1 MRQTINALRT
11 KIAIAAIADYQY
23 DTKIISDDQ
32 LDILVETLHKLQK
45 TNPQQLKK
53 ATVLK
58 EEFAGFN
65 GKLTE
70 KVYQTKNPKIKRK
83 TLAIIE
89 KVHGRKPW
97 E

>member
-23 DTKIISDDQ
+23 DVKIIGDEQ
-32 LDILVETLHKLQK
+32 LDILAETLHKLQK
-45 TNPQQLKK
+45 ADPRQLKK
-53 ATVLK
+53 ATALK

-65 GKLTE
+65 GAITPKI
-70 KVYQTKNPKIKRK
+70 YATKNPKINRK

-89 KVHGRKPW
+89 KVNGKKPW